1 MKTEQKNY
9 GSQYWLQQAVNHAR
23 RVIDRELA
31 QSVGIADEQIDWVS
45 PLAPDYREYQ
55 DQDFISRLGVDLKTV
70 PLADFWPKGG
80 PVWDGLART
89 MIRTPTESTDKVF
102 LIEAKAHIPEVNS
115 PESGASSQSLRRIAA
130 RLNETRAFLNA
141 NPIVDWTR
149 TFFQYTNRIAH
160 LYLLRE
166 LNGINAYLVNV
177 YFLNETRMK
186 GPTRAEEWKGA
197 LTLLKTHLGVTR
209 TKLSPYMKD
218 LFIDVEEIKNASNKA
233 VLPIAASAA
242 QADR

>member
-1 MKTEQKNY
+1 MTTHEKDY
-9 GSQYWLQQAVNHAR
+9 GSQYWMRVAVNRAR
-23 RVIDRELA
+23 GIIDRELA
-31 QSVGIADEQIDWVS
+31 SAIAITPVPVDWVS

-55 DQDFISRLGVDLKTV
+55 DQEVVARLGLELKKL
-70 PLADFWPKGG
+70 PLSDFWPKGG

-89 MIRTPTESTDKVF
+89 LTETTPVSTKKVF

-115 PESGASSQSLRRIAA
+115 PGSGASPQSLKRIAA

-141 NPIVDWTR
+141 DPIVDWTR

-166 LNGINAYLVNV
+166 LNDIDAYLVNV
-177 YFLNETRMK
+177 YFLNEKKMK
-186 GPTRAEEWKGA
+186 GPTTVEEWKGA
-197 LTLLKTHLGVTR
+197 LALLKKHLGVTR

-218 LFIDVEEIKNASNKA
+218 LFINVDELREASLSSISKG
-233 VLPIAASAA
+233 IH
-242 QADR
+242 